1 MTYITSRANERVKN
15 ALKLSDKKY
24 RKESGLFRFEGAK
37 LLEEYLLSGES
48 PTEIYVRED
57 AFEKYKELVERV
69 ESDRIF
75 VVTNEVYEKLSEEK
89 SPQGVLGIGK
99 VPKNI
104 RKGSYEGGGII
115 LESVRDN
122 GNMGTIL
129 RSAAAFGAKRVYL
142 SSDCADVCSQK
153 TARAAMGALFKTD
166 IIICDDLTEIIDA
179 HKKAEKTP
187 YAAMPYGDAVE
198 IDMIKL
204 TKDDLVVIGNEG
216 HGVSEMVRNSCRA
229 LTIPMCPNTESVN
242 AAVAAS
248 VILWEMWRR

>member
-24 RKESGLFRFEGAK
+24 RTETGLFRFEGAK
-37 LLEEYLLSGES
+37 LLEEYLLADGKPKEL
-48 PTEIYVRED
+48 YVRED
-57 AFEKYKELVERV
+57 VMEKYNDLVERV
-69 ESDRIF
+69 DSDGVF

-89 SPQGVLGIGK
+89 SPQGVLCIGN

-104 RKGSYEGGGII
+104 RKGSYEGGGIV
-115 LESVRDN
+115 LESVRDC

-129 RSAAAFGAKRVYL
+129 RSASAFGVERVYL
-142 SSDCADVCSQK
+142 SKDCADVCSQK
-153 TARAAMGALFKTD
+153 TVRAAMGALFKTD
-166 IIICDDLTEIIDA
+166 IIICDDLAELFIK
-179 HKKAEKTP
+179 HKENGKIP

-198 IDMIKL
+198 IDTIKL
-204 TKDDLVVIGNEG
+204 NSGDLVVIGNEG
-216 HGVSEMVRNSCRA
+216 HGVSETVKNECRA

>member
-24 RKESGLFRFEGAK
+24 RTETGLFRFEGAK
-37 LLEEYLLSGES
+37 LLEEYLLSGER
-48 PTEIYVRED
+48 PKELYVRED
-57 AFEKYKELVERV
+57 VIEKYNDLVERV
-69 ESDRIF
+69 DSENVF

-89 SPQGVLGIGK
+89 SPQGVLCIGN

-104 RKGSYEGGGII
+104 RKGSYEGGGIV

-129 RSAAAFGAKRVYL
+129 RSAAAFGAKRVYI
-142 SSDCADVCSQK
+142 SKDCADVCSQK

-166 IIICDDLTEIIDA
+166 IIICDDLCELF
-179 HKKAEKTP
+179 KKHRESKKTP
-187 YAAMPYGDAVE
+187 YAAMPYGDAIE
-198 IDMIKL
+198 IDTIKL
-204 TKDDLVVIGNEG
+204 KTDDLVVIGNEG
-216 HGVSEMVRNSCRA
+216 HGVSEMVKNECRA

>member
-24 RKESGLFRFEGAK
+24 RTESGLFRFEGAK
-37 LLEEYLLSGES
+37 LLEEYILSGES
-48 PTEIYVRED
+48 PKEVYIRED
-57 AFEKYKELVERV
+57 VLEKYTELIEKVD
-69 ESDRIF
+69 SDSIF
-75 VVTNEVYEKLSEEK
+75 VVTKEVYEKLSEEK
-89 SPQGVLGIGK
+89 SPQGVLCIGAF
-99 VPKNI
+99 PKNI
-104 RKGSYEGGGII
+104 RKGSYEGGGLV

-142 SSDCADVCSQK
+142 SKDCADVCSQK

-166 IIICDDLTEIIDA
+166 IIICDDLPELFEK
-179 HKKAEKTP
+179 HKETKRPP

-198 IDMIKL
+198 VDTIKL
-204 TKDDLVVIGNEG
+204 TKDDIVVIGNEG
-216 HGVSEMVRNSCRA
+216 HGVSETVKNSCKA